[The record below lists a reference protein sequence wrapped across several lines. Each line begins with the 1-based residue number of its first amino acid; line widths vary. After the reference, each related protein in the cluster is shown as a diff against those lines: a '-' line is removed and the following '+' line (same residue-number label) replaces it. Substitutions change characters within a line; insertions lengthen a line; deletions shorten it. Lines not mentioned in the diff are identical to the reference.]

1 IVVLMATKSI
11 AQTDV
16 TTHAF
21 SVEQCIEYAV
31 KNNYSVKNALL
42 GVKIQE
48 QTNKAFTASA
58 LPTISGSA
66 GFTDYIDIPTS
77 LIPGQIFGQPPGTFI
92 PVQF

>member
-1 IVVLMATKSI
+1 
-11 AQTDV
+11 
-16 TTHAF
+16 
-21 SVEQCIEYAV
+21 
-31 KNNYSVKNALL
+31 KNALL

-92 PVQF
+92 PVQFGTKYNGNAGLQLQQLLFDGQVFIGLQARDAA